1 MAATSRSSVVPC
13 LLPLP
18 CPPLCKASLRSQS
31 SMALDLR
38 DKELFP
44 AFEQLPSD
52 TPDDGYDVDYF
63 EFDEYLGII
72 EPIHHWCLLVEITEV
87 VPYIRPTYYGK
98 DVDGTA
104 VFIVFYTDDRSPQI
118 ARNCNVG
125 DTLALMY
132 AETHM
137 FNDGQ
142 VGIRVD
148 SDDYVKVFHSTLQ
161 GVFRIDELLNSKMT
175 SCHLCDKPA
184 KSQCINCEVKYCS
197 KDCQVADWKPRHK
210 DECRVGKCIKQWKS
224 FNWWDFDDYRSL

>member
-1 MAATSRSSVVPC
+1 A
-13 LLPLP
+13 
-18 CPPLCKASLRSQS
+18 LRSQS

-44 AFEQLPSD
+44 TFGQLPSD

-63 EFDEYLGII
+63 EFDEYSGVI

-148 SDDYVKVFHSTLQ
+148 SDDYVKLFHSTLQ
-161 GVFRIDELLNSKMT
+161 GVFQIDELLNSKMT